1 MANVQRTKKPIKI
14 RYNFGIVLLGVI
26 LIFGLVFYKYMK
38 NTTLEEVLSEDRE
51 IYVPSLSSLLNGSDD
66 EDSEE
71 ENSVASTD
79 SETESEAS
87 EPAEIINPVPESEA
101 VSSDYLD
108 SCVFIGDSVTYGL
121 SSYGLVSSSNVY
133 ASVSMSIAKIET
145 EEIETQYGTM
155 TVLDALEE
163 SQPENIYVMLGSSGA
178 AWLSVDDM
186 YDYFTS
192 FMKKL
197 MNTCP
202 DSEIYIISVTPVTSD
217 KETSVETP
225 ILNSDL
231 DSFNELL
238 LEYANEKSIHY
249 LDMNSYLKNGGSSLP
264 SSYAENDGVH
274 LKYSTYE
281 LFIDYILTHVAG

>member
-1 MANVQRTKKPIKI
+1 MGNVNRTKKPLKV

-26 LIFGLVFYKYMK
+26 LIFGLVFYRYMK

-51 IYVPSLSSLLNGSDD
+51 IYVPSFASLLGDDDDSD
-66 EDSEE
+66 EDNASAVSDADLEE
-71 ENSVASTD
+71 DT
-79 SETESEAS
+79 S
-87 EPAEIINPVPESEA
+87 EPSEIVNPVPESEA

-108 SCVFIGDSVTYGL
+108 SCVFIGDSLIYGL
-121 SSYGLVSSSNVY
+121 SSYGIVSSSNVY

-155 TVLDALEE
+155 TVLDALEQ
-163 SQPENIYVMLGSSGA
+163 SQPENIYVMLGTNGA

-186 YDYFTS
+186 YDYYTS
-192 FMKKL
+192 FMKKV
-197 MNTCP
+197 MSTCS
-202 DSEIYIISVTPVTSD
+202 DSDIYIISVPPVTSD
-217 KETSVETP
+217 KETSVESP

-231 DSFNELL
+231 DSLNELL
-238 LEYANEKSIHY
+238 LSYANDKSIHY
-249 LDMNSYLKNGGSSLP
+249 LDINSYLKDGGSSLP

-281 LFIDYILTHVAG
+281 LFVDYILTHVVG

>member
-1 MANVQRTKKPIKI
+1 MANVSRTKKPLKV

-26 LIFGLVFYKYMK
+26 IIFGVVFYRYMK
-38 NTTLEEVLSEDRE
+38 STTLEEVLSEDRE
-51 IYVPSLSSLLNGSDD
+51 IYVPSFASILGNDD
-66 EDSEE
+66 EEE
-71 ENSVASTD
+71 EDNSVATADAD
-79 SETESEAS
+79 SESEESEPS
-87 EPAEIINPVPESEA
+87 EIINPVPESEA

-108 SCVFIGDSVTYGL
+108 SCVFIGDSITYGL
-121 SSYGLVSSSNVY
+121 SSYGLVSSSSVY

-163 SQPENIYVMLGSSGA
+163 SQPENIYVMLGTNGA

-197 MNTCP
+197 MNKCP
-202 DSEIYIISVTPVTSD
+202 DSEIYIISVPPVTSD
-217 KETSVETP
+217 KESSVETP
-225 ILNSDL
+225 ISNSDL

-238 LEYANEKSIHY
+238 LEYANDKSLHY
-249 LDMNSYLKNGGSSLP
+249 LDVNSYLKDGGSSLP

>member
-1 MANVQRTKKPIKI
+1 MANVSRTKKPIKI

-26 LIFGLVFYKYMK
+26 LIFGLVFYRYMK

-51 IYVPSLSSLLNGSDD
+51 IYVPSFASLLGNDD
-66 EDSEE
+66 EDSEGN
-71 ENSVASTD
+71 NSVAEDT
-79 SETESEAS
+79 ETESEESAK
-87 EPAEIINPVPESEA
+87 AEIINPVPECEA

-108 SCVFIGDSVTYGL
+108 SCVFIGDSITYGL
-121 SSYGLVSSSNVY
+121 SSYGLVSSSSVY
-133 ASVSMSIAKIET
+133 ASVSMSIAKVET

-155 TVLDALEE
+155 TVIEALKE
-163 SQPENIYVMLGSSGA
+163 SEPENIYVMLGTNGA
-178 AWLSVDDM
+178 AWLSVDEM
-186 YDYFTS
+186 YDYFTA

-197 MNTCP
+197 RNACS
-202 DSEIYIISVTPVTSD
+202 DSEIYIISVPPVTSD
-217 KETSVETP
+217 KETSVEAP

-238 LEYANEKSIHY
+238 LEYANTNSLHY
-249 LDMNSYLKNGGSSLP
+249 IDINSYLKDGGSSLP

-281 LFIDYILTHVAG
+281 LFINYILTHVAE

>member
-1 MANVQRTKKPIKI
+1 MANVQRTKKPIKV

-26 LIFGLVFYKYMK
+26 IIFGLVFYRYMK

-51 IYVPSLSSLLNGSDD
+51 IYVPSFASLLNGDD
-66 EDSEE
+66 EEIEENNATAVSDSDSES
-71 ENSVASTD
+71 ENSD
-79 SETESEAS
+79 
-87 EPAEIINPVPESEA
+87 PKEIVNPVPESEA
-101 VSSDYLD
+101 RTSDYLD
-108 SCVFIGDSVTYGL
+108 SCVFIGDSITYGL

-163 SQPENIYVMLGSSGA
+163 SEPENIYVMLGTSGA

-197 MNTCP
+197 ISKCP
-202 DSEIYIISVTPVTSD
+202 DSEIYIISVPPVTSD

-225 ILNSDL
+225 ISNSDL

-238 LEYANEKSIHY
+238 LEYANSKLVHY
-249 LDMNSYLKNGGSSLP
+249 LDMNSYLKGGGSSLP

-281 LFIDYILTHVAG
+281 LFIDYILTHVAE

>member
-1 MANVQRTKKPIKI
+1 MANVSRTKKPIKI
-14 RYNFGIVLLGVI
+14 RYNLGIVLLGVI
-26 LIFGLVFYKYMK
+26 IIFGVVFYRYMK
-38 NTTLEEVLSEDRE
+38 STTLEEVLSEDRE
-51 IYVPSLSSLLNGSDD
+51 IYVPSFASLLGNDD
-66 EDSEE
+66 DEEEENATVSTNTNSESEDSEP
-71 ENSVASTD
+71 S
-79 SETESEAS
+79 
-87 EPAEIINPVPESEA
+87 EIINPVPESEA

-108 SCVFIGDSVTYGL
+108 SCVFVGDSITYGL

-197 MNTCP
+197 MNKCP

-217 KETSVETP
+217 KESSVETP

-249 LDMNSYLKNGGSSLP
+249 LDINSYLKDGGSTLP

>member
-1 MANVQRTKKPIKI
+1 MANVSRTKKPIKI
-14 RYNFGIVLLGVI
+14 RYNFGIVLLGVVI
-26 LIFGLVFYKYMK
+26 IFGVVFYRYMK
-38 NTTLEEVLSEDRE
+38 STTLEEVLSEDRE
-51 IYVPSLSSLLNGSDD
+51 IYVPSFASLLGSDED
-66 EDSEE
+66 EEEENASVSSGTASDSESEDSEP
-71 ENSVASTD
+71 V
-79 SETESEAS
+79 
-87 EPAEIINPVPESEA
+87 EIVNPVPESEA

-108 SCVFIGDSVTYGL
+108 SCVFIGDSITYGL

-197 MNTCP
+197 LNKCP
-202 DSEIYIISVTPVTSD
+202 NSEIYIISVTPVTSD
-217 KETSVETP
+217 KESSVETP

-249 LDMNSYLKNGGSSLP
+249 LDMNTYLKNGGSSLP

-281 LFIDYILTHVAG
+281 LFIEYILTHVAG

>member
-1 MANVQRTKKPIKI
+1 MGNVSRTKKPLKV

-26 LIFGLVFYKYMK
+26 LIFGLVFYRYMK

-51 IYVPSLSSLLNGSDD
+51 IYVPSFASLLGDNDDSDED
-66 EDSEE
+66 NASVASDADSEE
-71 ENSVASTD
+71 G
-79 SETESEAS
+79 ESEPS
-87 EPAEIINPVPESEA
+87 EIVNPVPESEA

-108 SCVFIGDSVTYGL
+108 SCVFIGDSLTYGL
-121 SSYGLVSSSNVY
+121 SSYGIVSSSNVY

-145 EEIETQYGTM
+145 EEIETQFGTM

-163 SQPENIYVMLGSSGA
+163 SQPENIYVMLGTNGA

-186 YDYFTS
+186 YDYYIS
-192 FMKKL
+192 FLKKVKS
-197 MNTCP
+197 TCS
-202 DSEIYIISVTPVTSD
+202 DSEIYIISVPPVTSD
-217 KETSVETP
+217 KETSVESP

-231 DSFNELL
+231 DSLNELL
-238 LEYANEKSIHY
+238 LSYANDKSIHY
-249 LDMNSYLKNGGSSLP
+249 LDVNSYLKDGGSSLP
-264 SSYAENDGVH
+264 TSYAENDGVH

>member
-1 MANVQRTKKPIKI
+1 MANVSRTKKPLKV

-26 LIFGLVFYKYMK
+26 IIFGVVFYRYMK
-38 NTTLEEVLSEDRE
+38 STTLEEVLSEDRE
-51 IYVPSLSSLLNGSDD
+51 IYVPSFAPILGNDDD
-66 EDSEE
+66 EEE
-71 ENSVASTD
+71 DNSVATTD
-79 SETESEAS
+79 TYSESEELES
-87 EPAEIINPVPESEA
+87 SEIINPVPESEA

-108 SCVFIGDSVTYGL
+108 SCVFIGDSITYGL
-121 SSYGLVSSSNVY
+121 SSYGLVSSSSVY

-163 SQPENIYVMLGSSGA
+163 SQPENIYVMLGTNGA

-197 MNTCP
+197 MNKCP
-202 DSEIYIISVTPVTSD
+202 DSEIYIISVPPVTSD
-217 KETSVETP
+217 KESSVETP
-225 ILNSDL
+225 ISNSDL

-238 LEYANEKSIHY
+238 LEYANDKSLHY
-249 LDMNSYLKNGGSSLP
+249 LDVNSYLKDGGSSLP

>member
-1 MANVQRTKKPIKI
+1 MANVSRTKKPIKI

-26 LIFGLVFYKYMK
+26 LIFGLVFYRYMK

-51 IYVPSLSSLLNGSDD
+51 IYVPSFASLLGNDD
-66 EDSEE
+66 EDSEGN
-71 ENSVASTD
+71 NSVAEDT
-79 SETESEAS
+79 ETESEESAK
-87 EPAEIINPVPESEA
+87 AEIINPVPECEA

-108 SCVFIGDSVTYGL
+108 SCVFIGDSITYGL
-121 SSYGLVSSSNVY
+121 SSYGLVSSSSVY
-133 ASVSMSIAKIET
+133 ASVSMSIAKVET

-155 TVLDALEE
+155 TVIEALKE
-163 SQPENIYVMLGSSGA
+163 SEPENIYVMLGTNGA
-178 AWLSVDDM
+178 AWLSVDEM
-186 YDYFTS
+186 YDYFTA

-197 MNTCP
+197 RNACSN
-202 DSEIYIISVTPVTSD
+202 SEIYIISVPPVTSD
-217 KETSVETP
+217 KETSVEAP

-238 LEYANEKSIHY
+238 LEYANTNSLHY
-249 LDMNSYLKNGGSSLP
+249 IDINSYLKDGGSSLP

-281 LFIDYILTHVAG
+281 LFIDYILTHVAE

>member
-1 MANVQRTKKPIKI
+1 MANVSRTKKPIKI

-26 LIFGLVFYKYMK
+26 LIFGLVFYRYMK

-51 IYVPSLSSLLNGSDD
+51 IYVPSFASLLGNDD
-66 EDSEE
+66 EDSEGN
-71 ENSVASTD
+71 NSVAEDT
-79 SETESEAS
+79 ETESEESAK
-87 EPAEIINPVPESEA
+87 AEIINPVPECEA

-108 SCVFIGDSVTYGL
+108 SCVFIGDSITYGL
-121 SSYGLVSSSNVY
+121 SSYGLVSSSSVY
-133 ASVSMSIAKIET
+133 ASVSMSIAKVET

-155 TVLDALEE
+155 TVIEALKE
-163 SQPENIYVMLGSSGA
+163 SEPENIYVMLGTNGA
-178 AWLSVDDM
+178 AWLSVDEM
-186 YDYFTS
+186 YDYFTA

-197 MNTCP
+197 RNACS
-202 DSEIYIISVTPVTSD
+202 DSEIYIISVPPVTSD
-217 KETSVETP
+217 KETSVEAP

-238 LEYANEKSIHY
+238 LEYANTNSLHY
-249 LDMNSYLKNGGSSLP
+249 IDINSYLKDGGSSLP

-281 LFIDYILTHVAG
+281 LFIDYILTHVAE

>member
-1 MANVQRTKKPIKI
+1 MANVSRTKKPIKI

-26 LIFGLVFYKYMK
+26 LIFGLVFYRYMK

-51 IYVPSLSSLLNGSDD
+51 IYVPSFASLLGNDD
-66 EDSEE
+66 EDSEGN
-71 ENSVASTD
+71 NSVAEDT
-79 SETESEAS
+79 ETESEESAKD
-87 EPAEIINPVPESEA
+87 EIINPVPECEA

-108 SCVFIGDSVTYGL
+108 SCVFIGDSITYGL
-121 SSYGLVSSSNVY
+121 SSYGLVSSSSVY
-133 ASVSMSIAKIET
+133 ASVSMSIAKVET

-155 TVLDALEE
+155 TVIEALKE
-163 SQPENIYVMLGSSGA
+163 SEPENIYVMLGTNGA
-178 AWLSVDDM
+178 AWLSVDEM
-186 YDYFTS
+186 YDYFTA

-197 MNTCP
+197 RNACS
-202 DSEIYIISVTPVTSD
+202 DSEIYIISVPPATSD
-217 KETSVETP
+217 KETSVEAP

-238 LEYANEKSIHY
+238 LEYANTNSLHY
-249 LDMNSYLKNGGSSLP
+249 IDINSYLKDGGSSLP

-281 LFIDYILTHVAG
+281 LFIDYILTHVAE